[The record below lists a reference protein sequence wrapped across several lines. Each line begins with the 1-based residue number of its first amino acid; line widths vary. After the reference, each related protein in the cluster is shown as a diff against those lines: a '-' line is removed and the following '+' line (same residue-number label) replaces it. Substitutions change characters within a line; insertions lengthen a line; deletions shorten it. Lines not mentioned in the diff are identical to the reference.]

1 MIRALLVEDEAV
13 IRGGILRHIR
23 WNELGVDEIRSASN
37 GAEALALR
45 QEYEPDII
53 ISDIRMPGMIGT
65 DLMREFRKLQPEVQV
80 IFISGYSDK
89 EFLTSAISLGAV
101 AYVEKPIDLK
111 ILSDA
116 IRMAVEN
123 VQKAERAH
131 KAENILSELESDPA
145 MQDYIRQHTGEG
157 ESEQDAQSLKI
168 RAACSFIDEH
178 LTEKDL
184 TLSRLAQEV
193 DLSPSYLSSLFARDT
208 GMTLKQY
215 ITEAR
220 MKKAAALLKNPELK
234 QYEVAAQVGYDDAK
248 YFARVFRETMGM
260 TPSEY
265 RARLG

>member
-1 MIRALLVEDEAV
+1 MIRVLLAEDEAV

-23 WNELGVDEIRSASN
+23 WNELGVDEVRSAAN
-37 GAEALALR
+37 GTDALAMR
-45 QEYEPDII
+45 EEYEPDII

-65 DLMREFRKLQPEVQV
+65 DLMREYRKTLPECQV

-101 AYVEKPIDLK
+101 AYVEKPIDLT

-123 VQKAERAH
+123 IQKTRRA
-131 KAENILSELESDPA
+131 KQAENILSEMENDPA
-145 MQDYIRQHTGEG
+145 MQEYIRQHTEEG
-157 ESEQDAQSLKI
+157 EAGGDAQSLKI
-168 RAACSFIDEH
+168 RSACSYIDEH

-184 TLSRLAQEV
+184 SLSRLSAVV
-193 DLSPSYLSSLFARDT
+193 DLSPSYFSSLFAKTT

-220 MKKAAALLKNPELK
+220 MRKAAALLKNPELK
-234 QYEVAAQVGYDDAK
+234 QYEVAAQVGYDDPK
-248 YFARVFRETMGM
+248 YFARVFRETTGM

-265 RARLG
+265 RARL

>member
-1 MIRALLVEDEAV
+1 M
-13 IRGGILRHIR
+13 
-23 WNELGVDEIRSASN
+23 
-37 GAEALALR
+37 
-45 QEYEPDII
+45 
-53 ISDIRMPGMIGT
+53 
-65 DLMREFRKLQPEVQV
+65 
-80 IFISGYSDK
+80 
-89 EFLTSAISLGAV
+89 

-131 KAENILSELESDPA
+131 RAENILSEMESDPA

-157 ESEQDAQSLKI
+157 ESETDAQSLKI

-193 DLSPSYLSSLFARDT
+193 DLSPSYLSSLFARTT

>member
-1 MIRALLVEDEAV
+1 MKVLLIEDEAV
-13 IRGGILRHIR
+13 IRSGILRHIR

-65 DLMREFRKLQPEVQV
+65 DLMREFRKLQPECQV

-101 AYVEKPIDLK
+101 AYVEKPIDLT

-131 KAENILSELESDPA
+131 KAESILSEMESDPA
-145 MQDYIRQHTGEG
+145 MQDYIRQHTQESGEN
-157 ESEQDAQSLKI
+157 ESDTQSLKI

-220 MKKAAALLKNPELK
+220 MKKAAALLRNPELK
-234 QYEVAAQVGYDDAK
+234 QYEVAMQVGYDDAK
-248 YFARVFRETMGM
+248 YFARVFRETTGM
-260 TPSEY
+260 SPSEY
-265 RARLG
+265 RARL